1 MMANM
6 SGWRLRSVDRETS
19 ACTHGDGYAAPA
31 ESAQECEDCIADGT
45 TWVHLR
51 RCLECGHVGCCND
64 SPRKHATAH
73 FTATTHPVMASAEAG
88 EEWAWCFADEV
99 LLVPRR

>member
-1 MMANM
+1 M

-19 ACTHGDGYAAPA
+19 SCTHGDEYPSPAAP
-31 ESAQECEDCIADGT
+31 AQECEDCVAEGT

-73 FTATTHPVMASAEAG
+73 FNASTHPVMASAEEG
-88 EEWAWCFADEV
+88 EHWAWCFVDDV
-99 LLVPRR
+99 LLVPRVDA